1 MLKINPVFW
10 GENNCQNCQNCQI
23 FDFSR
28 MGWLYF
34 ITVVNHS
41 ISVVL
46 CCFSVCYD
54 CTVVGFGQQAQ

>member
-10 GENNCQNCQNCQI
+10 GENNCQNCQDCQNCQI

-41 ISVVL
+41 
-46 CCFSVCYD
+46 
-54 CTVVGFGQQAQ
+54 